1 MDSLINEN
9 YHILNMIHDT
19 VKPLGNGYYFCTDKG
34 IKSVIDEYG
43 NEVLKGES
51 IINIGEFIY
60 SVESNFYRDYTV
72 MMYNFKTR
80 SKRKFTALSSDLKQL
95 NNCGNYLTIRVFNN
109 EINMDCLA
117 IINSRLNIVG
127 YLPFAYNAYF
137 SKRDSTGIWINY
149 LGMTYNLT
157 KYAHINEIS
166 ESIDVYCSTELDN
179 GIELISTELTDTRI
193 YIADL
198 DTSNIIES
206 VEFRNFIEMPYKFK
220 IAKNGNIINNKSYK
234 YIRKVNILEDSGYLT
249 HNVCGNKI
257 KIGLLN
263 SNCKE
268 ILDCKYDSIEPI
280 GNGNYKVIDDDIAF
294 IFNENTMQKSLDY
307 KKDDIIIHSTLPIT
321 LIKKTDEV
329 IVLDGYG
336 RLFNIIDIAKY
347 FKCSYSQENPTYLR
361 FDFDYGSKYVDN
373 RLTPITNMHTIASLA
388 CNNWIS
394 M

>member
-9 YHILNMIHDT
+9 YHILNMMHDT

-34 IKSVIDEYG
+34 VKSVIDEYG
-43 NEVLKGES
+43 NEVLKGDS

-60 SVESNFYRDYTV
+60 SVESNYYRDYNITI
-72 MMYNFKTR
+72 YNFKTR
-80 SKRKFTALSSDLKQL
+80 SRRRFKALSSDLKQL
-95 NNCGNYLTIRVFNN
+95 NNCEDYMTIRVFNN
-109 EINMDCLA
+109 EISMDCLA
-117 IINSRLNIVG
+117 VINSKLNIVG
-127 YLPFAYNAYF
+127 YIPYAYDAYF
-137 SKRDSTGIWINY
+137 SKRDSTGVWISY
-149 LGMTYNLT
+149 LGAGFNLT

-166 ESIDVYCSTELDN
+166 ETIDIYCSTELEN
-179 GIELISTELTDTRI
+179 GIELISTELVNARKRI
-193 YIADL
+193 EDL

-206 VEFRNFIEMPYKFK
+206 AEFKDFIRMPYMFK
-220 IAKNGNIINNKSYK
+220 IAKNGNIINNKLYK
-234 YIRKVNILEDSGYLT
+234 YIRRVNVLKDSGYIT
-249 HNVCGNKI
+249 YNICGNKI

-263 SNCKE
+263 SDCKE
-268 ILDCKYDSIEPI
+268 ILDCKYDSIEPV
-280 GNGNYKVIDDDIAF
+280 GNGNYKVVDDNIAF
-294 IFNENTMQKSLDY
+294 IFNENTMKKSLDY

-321 LIKKTDEV
+321 LIKKKDGV
-329 IVLDGYG
+329 VVLDGYG
-336 RLFNIIDIAKY
+336 RLFNIMDISKY